1 MNMNFSLAFRFK
13 KADGEYVIVPQ
24 YVSECFTKY
33 ETAFGN
39 YSFQSL
45 TWQRDQFGWSIE
57 SAVSN
62 HCGESVK
69 YAGEFGGIIKTEGMQ
84 VLGMF
89 D

>member
-13 KADGEYVIVPQ
+13 KSDGEYVLVPQ

-45 TWQRDQFGWSIE
+45 TSQRDDFGWSIE
-57 SAVSN
+57 LAVSK

-69 YAGEFGGIIKTEGMQ
+69 YAGEFGGIIKTEGLQ
-84 VLGMF
+84 VLGMS
-89 D
+89 